1 MTQQIQVGS
10 HFFWGQTVSCAG
22 RRLRGESRT
31 EKSMP
36 NHGGSQGEQIN
47 PKAKRFQRDNGYL
60 LLRVSCPGVGEMAQW
75 GKSLVCK
82 QEDLNLIPS
91 K

>member
-1 MTQQIQVGS
+1 MTQQGQAGS

-31 EKSMP
+31 EKSVP
-36 NHGGSQGEQIN
+36 NHGSQGEQIN
-47 PKAKRFQRDNGYL
+47 PKEKRFQRNNGYL

-75 GKSLVCK
+75 GKGLVCK

-91 K
+91 T